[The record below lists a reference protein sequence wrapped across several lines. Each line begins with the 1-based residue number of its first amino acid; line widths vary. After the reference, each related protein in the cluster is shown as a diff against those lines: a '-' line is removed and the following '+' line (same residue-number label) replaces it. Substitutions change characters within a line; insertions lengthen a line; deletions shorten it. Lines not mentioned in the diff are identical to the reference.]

1 MKKEISAEFMWH
13 LDEVVIPFPVAIV
26 TTVDAKDR
34 INAAPFGLI
43 LPYCSDP
50 GKPQILWPRWKR
62 DEAGEPLCGR
72 L

>member
-26 TTVDAKDR
+26 TTVDAKGR

-43 LPYCSDP
+43 LPY
-50 GKPQILWPRWKR
+50 
-62 DEAGEPLCGR
+62 
-72 L
+72 